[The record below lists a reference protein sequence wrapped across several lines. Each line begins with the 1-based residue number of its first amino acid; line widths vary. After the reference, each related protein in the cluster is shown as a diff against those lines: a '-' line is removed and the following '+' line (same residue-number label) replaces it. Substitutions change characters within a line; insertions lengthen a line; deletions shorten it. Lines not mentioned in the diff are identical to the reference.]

1 MIKIENAP
9 FFRITGII
17 RRFGMLKIL
26 VVDDEENIREVIR
39 EYAEFEGH
47 EVDEACDGMEAVEK
61 AKEKDYDIIIMD
73 IMMPRLDGY
82 LACKEIRKF
91 KQTPVMMLSAR
102 GEEYDKLFGFELGI
116 DDYVVKPFSPKE
128 VMARV
133 NAIVKRN
140 AVSASAPSAPSDI
153 ERFEGLEINFVS
165 RDVFIDG
172 EKANLTP
179 KEYDL
184 LFYLVRNKNIALTRN
199 KLLEEVWGYD
209 FFGDDRTI
217 DTHIKMLRNNLG
229 PYRKFIVTLRGLGYK
244 FEA

>member
-1 MIKIENAP
+1 MY
-9 FFRITGII
+9 
-17 RRFGMLKIL
+17 KIL

-47 EVDEACDGMEAVEK
+47 EVDEACDGMQAVEK
-61 AKEKDYDIIIMD
+61 AREKDYDIIIMD

-91 KQTPVMMLSAR
+91 KQTPVLMLSAR

-140 AVSASAPSAPSDI
+140 AAPAGTPAVQADI
-153 ERFEGLEINFVS
+153 EKFEGLEINFVS
-165 RDVFIDG
+165 RDVLIDG

>member
-1 MIKIENAP
+1 
-9 FFRITGII
+9 
-17 RRFGMLKIL
+17 MLKIL

-140 AVSASAPSAPSDI
+140 AVSASAPAASSDI
-153 ERFEGLEINFVS
+153 EKFEGLEINFVS

-172 EKANLTP
+172 EKVNLTP

>member
-1 MIKIENAP
+1 MY
-9 FFRITGII
+9 R
-17 RRFGMLKIL
+17 IL
-26 VVDDEENIREVIR
+26 VVDDEENIREVIK

-47 EVDEACDGMEAVEK
+47 QVSEACDGMQAIEMVK
-61 AKEKDYDIIIMD
+61 NNDYDIIIMD
-73 IMMPRLDGY
+73 VMMPRLDGY
-82 LACKEIRKF
+82 SACKEIRKI
-91 KQTPVMMLSAR
+91 KQIPVLMLSAR
-102 GEEYDKLFGFELGI
+102 GEEYDKLFGFEIGI

-140 AVSASAPSAPSDI
+140 QGAKQAPAAPAP
-153 ERFEGLEINFVS
+153 ETVKFGGLEINFTS
-165 RDVFIDG
+165 RDVYIDG
-172 EKANLTP
+172 VKANLTP

-184 LFYLVRNKNIALTRN
+184 LFCLVRNKNIALTRN

-229 PYRKFIVTLRGLGYK
+229 PYRNYIVTLRGMGYK
-244 FEA
+244 FEAD

>member
-1 MIKIENAP
+1 MY
-9 FFRITGII
+9 
-17 RRFGMLKIL
+17 KIL
-26 VVDDEENIREVIR
+26 VVDDEENIRDVLR

-47 EVDEACDGMEAVEK
+47 EVDEASDGMEAVEM
-61 AKEKDYDIIIMD
+61 AKNNDYDIIIMD

-82 LACKEIRKF
+82 SACKEIRKI
-91 KQTPVMMLSAR
+91 KQTPMLMLSAR

-140 AVSASAPSAPSDI
+140 SKPSAPASDI
-153 ERFEGLEINFVS
+153 EKFEGLEINFTS

-229 PYRKFIVTLRGLGYK
+229 VYRKFIVTLRGLGYK

>member
-1 MIKIENAP
+1 MY
-9 FFRITGII
+9 
-17 RRFGMLKIL
+17 KIL
-26 VVDDEENIREVIR
+26 VVDDEENIREVLK

-47 EVDEACDGMEAVEK
+47 EVDEAGDGMK
-61 AKEKDYDIIIMD
+61 AIEMAKAKDYDIIIMD
-73 IMMPRLDGY
+73 VMLPRLDGY
-82 LACKEIRKF
+82 SACKEIRKL
-91 KQTPVMMLSAR
+91 KQTPMLMLSAR
-102 GEEYDKLFGFELGI
+102 GEEYDKLHGFDVGI

-140 AVSASAPSAPSDI
+140 SMAGTAAAAEV
-153 ERFEGLEINFVS
+153 EKFEGLEINFTS

-229 PYRKFIVTLRGLGYK
+229 PYRTYIVTLRGLGYK

>member
-1 MIKIENAP
+1 MY
-9 FFRITGII
+9 R
-17 RRFGMLKIL
+17 IL
-26 VVDDEENIREVIR
+26 VVDDEENIREVIK

-47 EVDEACDGMEAVEK
+47 QVSEACDGMQAVEMVK
-61 AKEKDYDIIIMD
+61 NNDYDIIIMD
-73 IMMPRLDGY
+73 VMMPRLDGY
-82 LACKEIRKF
+82 SACKEIRKI
-91 KQTPVMMLSAR
+91 KQLPVLMLSAR

-140 AVSASAPSAPSDI
+140 SGAAAAAAPAP
-153 ERFEGLEINFVS
+153 ETVKFGGLEINFTS
-165 RDVFIDG
+165 RDVYIDG
-172 EKANLTP
+172 VKANLTP

-229 PYRKFIVTLRGLGYK
+229 PYRNYIVTLRGMGYK
-244 FEA
+244 FEAN